1 MIDVFEKII
10 SFLISSRT
18 NKLSEAQLE
27 TQLRQNIENR
37 KDKYIDL
44 ANKLS
49 EDKSNNE
56 ILIRS
61 LKSALESYLN
71 AYEDAC
77 GKYIDNKIDKKRFK
91 KTYFNEIKNIVEN
104 QNTCNYYNMV
114 SSKYKATKKVYEEW
128 FDIEK

>member
-56 ILIRS
+56 I
-61 LKSALESYLN
+61 
-71 AYEDAC
+71 C
-77 GKYIDNKIDKKRFK
+77 
-91 KTYFNEIKNIVEN
+91 
-104 QNTCNYYNMV
+104 
-114 SSKYKATKKVYEEW
+114 W
-128 FDIEK
+128 